1 MNNVSLLVINMSYD
15 SYISFILQF
24 EKVLQEY
31 KNRFE
36 NLGINIT
43 HPEVQ
48 QYSNKLLDI
57 VTKNFSKEI
66 KVFGSSIGFI
76 KSIVI
81 LNYHLGNILLLNKV
95 FNTNSLKVMTF
106 SLQMEDILF
115 IDCFNNFKD

>member
-31 KNRFE
+31 KNRLE